1 VTWAAPCHCGTCGK
15 IALCKAL
22 GAAVIAC
29 AATQAPRR
37 LNLSRQTN
45 QPAVL
50 MKIFLS
56 YASEDR
62 PAATAIQLA
71 LRAQGH
77 KVYFDRDDLSPGDE
91 YDARIRQAIENADL
105 FLFLISPQA
114 LDSGSYTL
122 TELAIADKTWRHPS
136 GRMLPVLLPEVLRSV
151 TLLEPEGNLT
161 GSVADAVYRIAKAR
175 RNRRLKFAAITFA
188 VGAHS

>member
-1 VTWAAPCHCGTCGK
+1 
-15 IALCKAL
+15 
-22 GAAVIAC
+22 
-29 AATQAPRR
+29 
-37 LNLSRQTN
+37 
-45 QPAVL
+45 

-114 LDSGSYTL
+114 LDSGSYT
-122 TELAIADKTWRHPS
+122 RPS
-136 GRMLPVLLPEVLRSV
+136 LPLPTRLGATPPEECFRSC
-151 TLLEPEGNLT
+151 
-161 GSVADAVYRIAKAR
+161 
-175 RNRRLKFAAITFA
+175 
-188 VGAHS
+188 